1 MPHLHLQDIRHAD
14 IELLA
19 ARFHKRPVSFIFVI
33 GRKLR
38 ALLEDQV
45 TPPPDGLSALLVAL
59 DVEAPAD

>member
-1 MPHLHLQDIRHAD
+1 MSHLHLQDICHAD

-19 ARFHKRPVSFIFVI
+19 ARFHKRPVSVIFVI

-45 TPPPDGLSALLVAL
+45 PPPPDGLSALLVAL
-59 DVEAPAD
+59 DVDAPAN